1 MACED
6 TRRYA
11 GLQRSGKKMVL
22 PSFCSLKVNLR
33 RNQDSEKK
41 VPITK
46 ADQHQLWRT
55 SDRGS
60 QVFCG
65 FKGLRWERGEHSKQ
79 TGAVQT
85 GMEKYSLSLELV
97 PASPAGVGAE
107 VGGWVPKWF

>member
-1 MACED
+1 
-6 TRRYA
+6 
-11 GLQRSGKKMVL
+11 MVL
-22 PSFCSLKVNLR
+22 PYFCSLKINLR

-46 ADQHQLWRT
+46 AMAHFRQ
-55 SDRGS
+55 
-60 QVFCG
+60 G
-65 FKGLRWERGEHSKQ
+65 FTGVLRIQRAEMGEGEHSKQ